1 VKKDQ
6 IVNWKSRKNCEVQLN
21 FHRGEDEYTV
31 YRGLK
36 PDKLIVSKNGSDLPI
51 DAKKLDFQA
60 QFEENVLGID
70 FKTFMSLV
78 YTNINTTAPI
88 LTMRKP
94 EKRLFLERVFGLQ
107 FIKVINDGANQKVKS
122 INEKVN
128 EFAIQ
133 KEYNIKTAK
142 AARDQIVELEKKL
155 RSYGTS
161 RPKLNEEK
169 EKLKDVSELVQD
181 AEDTYHEKNGEIG
194 SLEGKLQYYDF
205 LITRIGT
212 KEGNLRTRVK
222 TLGQQL
228 PTLTG
233 LEKDLSRLKTLED
246 DVSKYVDI
254 DTIENNI
261 NEKKTEQEALA
272 DRYSEVVDEIRG
284 VELKMASID
293 SLISQDLDSAK
304 ELEQVKICPTC
315 GKKVGA
321 TVIQK
326 FRVAA
331 NEKQKKLVK
340 LEEMRI
346 LSQNRLIGIEKK
358 QNTENEVL
366 KGLVDDKNDV
376 MKLDAEIKSLLHI
389 REKVGRKDIIKKDIK
404 KFGRVL
410 KKLEIAQIKI
420 VKKAEKVGIKAT
432 LLEEEVTAAKE
443 IIDNYNNIVAEIEHL
458 EERIKLEEKYRS
470 ELKGIIDKNTA
481 TIVKA
486 ELSNEEGEKKRT
498 KLLHLND
505 YLQYIRKVCKD
516 EHIKQYAISA
526 NVPYLNKK
534 TNEYLAEVGHGFFV
548 VLDKWLD
555 LQIKGPGI
563 SGAGYGN
570 LSGGEARGID
580 LALQLA
586 LLDFARGKAGVFP
599 DILELDELLDS
610 SIDSYGLKKV
620 MQIVRLKQQQ
630 DKLKVFLV
638 SHRKEVNDVS
648 ADRTILIEKVGGYSN
663 IVLQ

>member
-1 VKKDQ
+1 
-6 IVNWKSRKNCEVQLN
+6 
-21 FHRGEDEYTV
+21 
-31 YRGLK
+31 
-36 PDKLIVSKNGSDLPI
+36 
-51 DAKKLDFQA
+51 
-60 QFEENVLGID
+60 
-70 FKTFMSLV
+70 
-78 YTNINTTAPI
+78 
-88 LTMRKP
+88 MRKP

-222 TLGQQL
+222 VLGQQL

-246 DVSKYVDI
+246 NVSKYVDI
-254 DTIENNI
+254 ETIENNI
-261 NEKKTEQEALA
+261 NEKETEQEALA

-284 VELKMASID
+284 VELLMASTNSLN

-648 ADRTILIEKVGGYSN
+648 ADSYNEIS
-663 IVLQ
+663 

>member
-1 VKKDQ
+1 
-6 IVNWKSRKNCEVQLN
+6 
-21 FHRGEDEYTV
+21 
-31 YRGLK
+31 
-36 PDKLIVSKNGSDLPI
+36 
-51 DAKKLDFQA
+51 
-60 QFEENVLGID
+60 
-70 FKTFMSLV
+70 
-78 YTNINTTAPI
+78 
-88 LTMRKP
+88 
-94 EKRLFLERVFGLQ
+94 
-107 FIKVINDGANQKVKS
+107 
-122 INEKVN
+122 
-128 EFAIQ
+128 
-133 KEYNIKTAK
+133 
-142 AARDQIVELEKKL
+142 
-155 RSYGTS
+155 
-161 RPKLNEEK
+161 
-169 EKLKDVSELVQD
+169 
-181 AEDTYHEKNGEIG
+181 
-194 SLEGKLQYYDF
+194 
-205 LITRIGT
+205 
-212 KEGNLRTRVK
+212 
-222 TLGQQL
+222 
-228 PTLTG
+228 
-233 LEKDLSRLKTLED
+233 
-246 DVSKYVDI
+246 
-254 DTIENNI
+254 
-261 NEKKTEQEALA
+261 
-272 DRYSEVVDEIRG
+272 
-284 VELKMASID
+284 
-293 SLISQDLDSAK
+293 
-304 ELEQVKICPTC
+304 
-315 GKKVGA
+315 
-321 TVIQK
+321 
-326 FRVAA
+326 
-331 NEKQKKLVK
+331 
-340 LEEMRI
+340 
-346 LSQNRLIGIEKK
+346 
-358 QNTENEVL
+358 
-366 KGLVDDKNDV
+366 

>member
-1 VKKDQ
+1 
-6 IVNWKSRKNCEVQLN
+6 
-21 FHRGEDEYTV
+21 
-31 YRGLK
+31 
-36 PDKLIVSKNGSDLPI
+36 VSKNGSDLPI

-222 TLGQQL
+222 VLGQQL

-246 DVSKYVDI
+246 NVSKYVDI
-254 DTIENNI
+254 ETIENNI
-261 NEKKTEQEALA
+261 NEKETEQEALA

-284 VELKMASID
+284 VELLMASTN

>member
-1 VKKDQ
+1 M
-6 IVNWKSRKNCEVQLN
+6 
-21 FHRGEDEYTV
+21 
-31 YRGLK
+31 K

-222 TLGQQL
+222 VLGQQL

-246 DVSKYVDI
+246 NVSKYVDI
-254 DTIENNI
+254 ETIENNI
-261 NEKKTEQEALA
+261 NEKETEQEALA

-284 VELKMASID
+284 VELLMASTN

>member
-1 VKKDQ
+1 
-6 IVNWKSRKNCEVQLN
+6 
-21 FHRGEDEYTV
+21 
-31 YRGLK
+31 
-36 PDKLIVSKNGSDLPI
+36 
-51 DAKKLDFQA
+51 
-60 QFEENVLGID
+60 
-70 FKTFMSLV
+70 
-78 YTNINTTAPI
+78 
-88 LTMRKP
+88 
-94 EKRLFLERVFGLQ
+94 
-107 FIKVINDGANQKVKS
+107 
-122 INEKVN
+122 
-128 EFAIQ
+128 
-133 KEYNIKTAK
+133 
-142 AARDQIVELEKKL
+142 
-155 RSYGTS
+155 
-161 RPKLNEEK
+161 LNEEK

-272 DRYSEVVDEIRG
+272 DRYY
-284 VELKMASID
+284 

-610 SIDSYGLKKV
+610 SI
-620 MQIVRLKQQQ
+620 
-630 DKLKVFLV
+630 
-638 SHRKEVNDVS
+638 
-648 ADRTILIEKVGGYSN
+648 A
-663 IVLQ
+663 